1 MKNASYLEIVP
12 IFSRVHRKQNKMTC
26 LCITLSVFLVAVMFG
41 LADLYLQG
49 VVKKEMQEKGIQGQ
63 FAGAGVKQIY
73 LVAFWLSLIV
83 MLTCILMISSSLN
96 TNVMQR
102 TQFFGLL
109 RCQGATKKQVMRLVR
124 CEALHWC
131 RRAIPAGAALSV
143 IIVWILSAVMR
154 RVSPQRFSCM
164 PVFGISWIS
173 VAVSMLLGLITVLLA
188 SRAPG
193 KRASKVTPLEAA
205 AGDKKQTMSFQKG
218 ANTRFFKIETGLGI
232 HHALENKKNYFLM
245 TGAFAVC
252 IVLFLTFSTLV
263 DFMKNAFM
271 PPKWT
276 PELSVASETNTCSI
290 DPGLLDKI
298 LQMDSVKR
306 AYGRMFAYEVP
317 ALIGEKSYRANVI
330 SYEENQFAWAEESL
344 LEGSADEVMNGE
356 NKVLAVVS
364 ENAEFAAGDTVVLKV
379 GGRTHTVTVAG
390 ILSESPL
397 AREENTETFF
407 CSEETFTRL
416 TGKEGYTIIDIQL
429 KNWAG
434 PEEISE
440 AEDLFVEGGV
450 TFHDQLSRVRQQRNL
465 YYAFSVLVY
474 GFLTVILAITVFH
487 ILNVIQMGAAAKMK
501 QYGVMRAVGM
511 STRQVVKMIAA
522 EAGAYAVSGV
532 AIGCMAGIPAH
543 WVVFVSL
550 ITNFWGIPWSVP
562 IRALGQI
569 AAIVLITAL
578 LSVWGP
584 ARRLKRMSVVSTIH
598 AE

>member
-317 ALIGEKSYRANVI
+317 VLFGEKSYRANVI

-364 ENAEFAAGDTVVLKV
+364 ENTEFAAGDTVVLKV

-407 CSEETFTRL
+407 CSEETFSGL
-416 TGKEGYTIIDIQL
+416 TGKEGYTIIDIQF

-450 TFHDQLSRVRQQRNL
+450 TFHDQLSKVRQQRNL

-550 ITNFWGIPWSVP
+550 ITNFWGIPWSIP
-562 IRALGQI
+562 IRTLGQI